1 MIVADTN
8 VITYLYLPDRR
19 SQAALAAHE
28 RDPDWV
34 VPFLWRSEFRNV
46 LTTMMRA
53 DLLDIESGKAI
64 FVTAQEMMQGSEYFV
79 STEHVLDLAADSG
92 CSAYDCEFV
101 SVSRELSIPLVTE
114 DRKILMAFP
123 DSTVSLEDFAS
134 L

>member
-8 VITYLYLPDRR
+8 VIAYLYLPDRC
-19 SQAALAAHE
+19 SPAALAAHE

-34 VPFLWRSEFRNV
+34 APFLWRSEFRNA
-46 LTTMMRA
+46 LATMVRGN
-53 DLLDIESGKAI
+53 LLDVESGKAI
-64 FVTAQEMMQGSEYFV
+64 FLTAQKMMLGSEYFV
-79 STEHVLDLAADSG
+79 SPDLVLDLAADSG

-114 DRKILMAFP
+114 DRKILKAFP
-123 DSTVSLEDFAS
+123 DSTVSLEEFAS